1 MALMDSSHHYQSTDL
16 NEITKKFTLRFM
28 AGAHLSAMALWER
41 ASRRVE
47 NAQRLLP
54 ETVDVRIPAGFL
66 GLAGV
71 YNIGEHFKYELKR
84 GIASI
89 SCMRPA
95 MGWEQGFD
103 SMSPCLLFK
112 SLLTRPGL
120 SIGAEGE
127 TDPAAQV
134 QVRGTDLMPPSLF
147 IVSHKDITVP
157 PDSSFAF
164 HSLLSTQLGCEARV
178 VLDEVLC
185 HVDFVI
191 WHEGWGKLKTHVG
204 PYLEE
209 ILNFVRVQ
217 PPQQ

>member
-71 YNIGEHFKYELKR
+71 YNIGEHFKYELQR
-84 GIASI
+84 GVAAV
-89 SCMRPA
+89 SCMRPV

-103 SMSPCLLFK
+103 SMSPSLLFE
-112 SLLTRPGL
+112 SLLTLPGVSFL
-120 SIGAEGE
+120 PAGE
-127 TDPAAQV
+127 TDPAAQT
-134 QVRGTDLMPPSLF
+134 QVRGLDLMPRCLF
-147 IVSHKDITVP
+147 IVSHNDITVP

-164 HSLLSTQLGCEARV
+164 NSMLLALGCESRV
-178 VLDEVLC
+178 VINDSLG
-185 HVDFVI
+185 HGDFV
-191 WHEGWGKLKTHVG
+191 LSLCT
-204 PYLEE
+204 PNL
-209 ILNFVRVQ
+209 FVRKFFTSVGRHRRL
-217 PPQQ
+217 PALLHGN